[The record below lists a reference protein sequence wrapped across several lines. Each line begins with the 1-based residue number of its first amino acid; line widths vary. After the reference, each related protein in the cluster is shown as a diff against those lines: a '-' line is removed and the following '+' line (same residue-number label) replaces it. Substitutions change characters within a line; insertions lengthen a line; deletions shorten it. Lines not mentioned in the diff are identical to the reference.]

1 MHTIWVQTCRVL
13 PTPWW
18 SFSISVPSSLSTYS
32 RKRVLGPGV
41 STQTL
46 PTGPFCDTRTEQKGT
61 RVPCR
66 YCGEQEW
73 LAFLRSFQTFFAAE
87 AGAVTGEQ
95 HTQMRKAIL
104 WLREATETSRLQD
117 YGDASVSFQ
126 LFHGK
131 TIPKIQKTIAQRLYH
146 YWFFPVEK
154 LRYSWMRT
162 QRALEIL
169 AARSNSF
176 IHQMDMQSALSLELW
191 GYSSEVA
198 VVPAFKE
205 LTVSWGACKLFSPV
219 WDVLCY
225 WRAEKSRNTTAK
237 RCFLQMSQRWFLKKT
252 LPRARW
258 WDSKQLESQER
269 KCRSKR
275 VFGFRGAGQSS
286 VRAKT
291 VCLSVTWDGW

>member
-18 SFSISVPSSLSTYS
+18 SFSILVPSSLSTYS

-104 WLREATETSRLQD
+104 WLREAAETSRFQD

-131 TIPKIQKTIAQRLYH
+131 TIPKIQKTVLHKDFITIGFSRL
-146 YWFFPVEK
+146 K
-154 LRYSWMRT
+154 SWDIHEWELSEPWKSWLLGLT
-162 QRALEIL
+162 
-169 AARSNSF
+169 RSF
-176 IHQMDMQSALSLELW
+176 TKWI
-191 GYSSEVA
+191 
-198 VVPAFKE
+198 
-205 LTVSWGACKLFSPV
+205 CSP
-219 WDVLCY
+219 LC
-225 WRAEKSRNTTAK
+225 
-237 RCFLQMSQRWFLKKT
+237 
-252 LPRARW
+252 P
-258 WDSKQLESQER
+258 
-269 KCRSKR
+269 
-275 VFGFRGAGQSS
+275 
-286 VRAKT
+286 
-291 VCLSVTWDGW
+291 